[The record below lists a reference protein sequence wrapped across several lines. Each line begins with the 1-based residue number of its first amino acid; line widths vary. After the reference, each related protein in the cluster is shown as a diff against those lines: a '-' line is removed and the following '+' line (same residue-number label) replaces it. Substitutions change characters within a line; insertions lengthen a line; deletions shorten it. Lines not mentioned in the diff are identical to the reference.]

1 MIPTPPRLRLA
12 ASDLE
17 RIARD
22 MSPTDA
28 QWLCETAKKLHEM
41 ADGEENRQQMRVD
54 VAGVDVRVPKREERK
69 E

>member
-17 RIARD
+17 RIAKD

-28 QWLCETAKKLHEM
+28 VRLHKMADGLREM
-41 ADGEENRQQMRVD
+41 ADGEENRQQMRTD
-54 VAGVDVRVPKREERK
+54 VAGAEVKVPKREERK